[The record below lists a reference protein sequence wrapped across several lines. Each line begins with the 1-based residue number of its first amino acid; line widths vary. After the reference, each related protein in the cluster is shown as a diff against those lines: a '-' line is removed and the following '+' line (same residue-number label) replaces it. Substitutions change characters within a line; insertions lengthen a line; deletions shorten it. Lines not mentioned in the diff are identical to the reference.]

1 MNVVTSVRPAAPD
14 PGRLQGVL
22 AYVQDADSEAV
33 LRRVATHLALP
44 GFDVRRGGI
53 AAATR
58 DLKHQR
64 SPALLFV
71 DVSGVDTILDA
82 VQDLSDVCEPQLQL
96 VVIGEANDVGL
107 YRGLMGL
114 GVADYLFKPM
124 TAELVE
130 AVIWRL
136 TNGTPHGGETRLG
149 KLVAVC
155 GARGGVGASSVAAN
169 LASYLAEK
177 ASRRVA
183 LVDLDVRTGAQALLL
198 GAKPNPGLSEA
209 LEVPDRL
216 DDLFLERATIAIGP
230 RLDLLASEMPFERV
244 PVPKLDGGE
253 ALIAR
258 LQRSYHYV
266 LLDVPIG
273 LRDVA
278 APLLASTQIQLLVLD
293 ATLLCARDT
302 LQRVEAAASLGQR
315 QILLHN
321 KSGRPGDLTTAE
333 LLTAMGRAPDATLP
347 FLPRTFGGGVNLGRP
362 AWQDDPRAEAAVA
375 LLARELSGQKVKTAK
390 VPRWKQAL
398 GLVP

>member
-1 MNVVTSVRPAAPD
+1 MNAVLPVRTSGAES
-14 PGRLQGVL
+14 GRLQGVV
-22 AYVQDADSEAV
+22 AYMQDAESEGV

-53 AAATR
+53 ANAVR

-71 DVSGVDTILDA
+71 DVAGVDTVLDA

-96 VVIGEANDVGL
+96 VVVGEANDVGL

-114 GVADYLFKPM
+114 GVADYLFKPL

-130 AVIWRL
+130 SVIWRL
-136 TNGTPHGGETRLG
+136 TNGGPQGGETRLG

-155 GARGGVGASSVAAN
+155 GARGGTGASSVAAN
-169 LASYLAEK
+169 LAAYLAEK

-198 GAKPNPGLSEA
+198 GAKPNPGLAEA
-209 LEVPDRL
+209 LEVPGRL
-216 DDLFLERATIAIGP
+216 DDLFLERATISVGP
-230 RLDLLASEMPFERV
+230 RLDLLASEMPAERV

-253 ALIAR
+253 ALIGR

-266 LLDVPIG
+266 LLDVPVA
-273 LRDVA
+273 LRDLA
-278 APLLASTQIQLLVLD
+278 APLLGASHIQILVLD
-293 ATLLCARDT
+293 STLLCVRDAT
-302 LQRVEAAASLGQR
+302 QRMEAATALGQR

-321 KSGRPGDLTTAE
+321 KAGRPGDLSAAE
-333 LLTAMGRAPDATLP
+333 LATALNRNPDASVP
-347 FLPRTFGGGVNLGRP
+347 FLPRAFNGAINLGRP
-362 AWQDDPRAEAAVA
+362 AWRDDPRAEAAVA
-375 LLARELSGQKVKTAK
+375 LLARELSGQKVRPTKA
-390 VPRWKQAL
+390 PAWKRML
-398 GLVP
+398 GLAQ